1 MQRQEVIQQLKN
13 AEKYFSSHEEIFSK
27 MRKEQESLSI
37 LQEKRQ
43 YIKNIPKKYF
53 WMFCVSVYL
62 LLILFLAP
70 WISTVLNDVEQNFTP
85 LKCNNVFTWGG
96 IGILGIFVLTKLIFA
111 LVERLVFKKSLVE
124 WEKKIEN
131 EQERIKPLE
140 KKIHQ
145 IFDFYQTESKTTC
158 PVPESDCDPAIV
170 RQIISMFELD
180 HVDSVKDALDEI
192 HRKEKLELKE
202 QVEKIL

>member
-140 KKIHQ
+140 EKIHQ

>member
-1 MQRQEVIQQLKN
+1 MERQEIIQQLKN
-13 AEKYFSSHEEIFSK
+13 AEKYFSSHEEVFSK
-27 MRKEQESLSI
+27 MRKEQENLAI

-43 YIKNIPKKYF
+43 YIKDIPRKYF

-85 LKCNNVFTWGG
+85 LKCNNVFTWGA
-96 IGILGIFVLTKLIFA
+96 IIILCIFVLTKLIFA
-111 LVERLVFKKSLVE
+111 LIERLVFKKSLVE
-124 WEKKIEN
+124 WEKKIKK
-131 EQERIKPLE
+131 EQEQIKPLDE
-140 KKIHQ
+140 KIHQ
-145 IFDFYQTESKTTC
+145 IFDFYQTESKTIC
-158 PVPESDCDPAIV
+158 PVPESDCDPAII

-180 HVDSVKDALDEI
+180 NIDSVKDALDEI
-192 HRKEKLELKE
+192 HRKEKLELEE

>member
-1 MQRQEVIQQLKN
+1 MERQEIIQQLKN
-13 AEKYFSSHEEIFSK
+13 AEKYFSSHEEIFSE
-27 MRKEQESLSI
+27 MRKEQENLAI
-37 LQEKRQ
+37 LQEKKQ

-85 LKCNNVFTWGG
+85 LKCNNVFTWGA
-96 IGILGIFVLTKLIFA
+96 IAILCIFVLTKLIFA
-111 LVERLVFKKSLVE
+111 LIEWLVFKESLVE
-124 WEKKIEN
+124 WEKKIKS
-131 EQERIKPLE
+131 EQEKIKPLE
-140 KKIHQ
+140 EKVHQ
-145 IFDFYQTESKTTC
+145 IFDFYQTESKTIC
-158 PVPESDCDPAIV
+158 PVPESDCDPAII

-180 HVDSVKDALDEI
+180 NLDSVKDALDEI
-192 HRKEKLELKE
+192 HQKEKLELKQ

>member
-1 MQRQEVIQQLKN
+1 MERQEIIQQLKN
-13 AEKYFSSHEEIFSK
+13 AEKYFSSHEELFSK
-27 MRKEQESLSI
+27 MRKEQENLTI

-70 WISTVLNDVEQNFTP
+70 WISTVLNDVDQNFTP
-85 LKCNNVFTWGG
+85 LKCNNVFTWAGL
-96 IGILGIFVLTKLIFA
+96 GILGIFVLTKLIFA

-131 EQERIKPLE
+131 EQQKIKPLE
-140 KKIHQ
+140 EKIHQ
-145 IFDFYQTESKTTC
+145 IFDFYQTESKTIC
-158 PVPESDCDPAIV
+158 LIPESDCDPAII

-180 HVDSVKDALDEI
+180 NVDSIKDALDEI

>member
-1 MQRQEVIQQLKN
+1 MERQEIIQQLKN

-27 MRKEQESLSI
+27 MRKKQENLAI
-37 LQEKRQ
+37 LQEKKQ
-43 YIKNIPKKYF
+43 SIKNIPTKYF
-53 WMFCVSVYL
+53 WMFCVSIYL

-70 WISTVLNDVEQNFTP
+70 WVSTVLNDVEQNFTP

-111 LVERLVFKKSLVE
+111 LVERLVFEKSLVE

-131 EQERIKPLE
+131 EKEEIKPLE
-140 KKIHQ
+140 EKIHQ
-145 IFDFYQTESKTTC
+145 IFDFYQTESKTIC
-158 PVPESDCDPAIV
+158 PVPESDCDPAVI

-180 HVDSVKDALDEI
+180 NVDSVEDALDEI

>member
-1 MQRQEVIQQLKN
+1 MKRQEIIQQLKN
-13 AEKYFSSHEEIFSK
+13 AEKYFSSHEEIFCK
-27 MRKEQESLSI
+27 MRKEQENLTI

-70 WISTVLNDVEQNFTP
+70 WISTVLNDVDQNFTP
-85 LKCNNVFTWGG
+85 LKCNNVFTWAG
-96 IGILGIFVLTKLIFA
+96 IAILCIFVLTKLIFA
-111 LVERLVFKKSLVE
+111 LVERIVFKKSLVE

-131 EQERIKPLE
+131 EQEKIKPLE

-145 IFDFYQTESKTTC
+145 IFDFYQTESKIIC
-158 PVPESDCDPAIV
+158 PVPESDCDPAII

-180 HVDSVKDALDEI
+180 NIDSVEDALDEI

-202 QVEKIL
+202 QEKIL

>member
-1 MQRQEVIQQLKN
+1 MERQEIIQQLKN

-27 MRKEQESLSI
+27 MRKGQENLAI

-53 WMFCVSVYL
+53 WIFCVSIYL
-62 LLILFLAP
+62 LLVLFLAP

-111 LVERLVFKKSLVE
+111 LIEQLVFKKSLVE
-124 WEKKIEN
+124 WEKRIEN
-131 EQERIKPLE
+131 EQEEIKPLE
-140 KKIHQ
+140 EKIHQ
-145 IFDFYQTESKTTC
+145 IFDFYQTESKTIC
-158 PVPESDCDPAIV
+158 PVPESDCDPAII

-180 HVDSVKDALDEI
+180 NVDSVEDALDEI

>member
-1 MQRQEVIQQLKN
+1 MERQEIIQQLKN

-27 MRKEQESLSI
+27 MRKEQENLAI

-43 YIKNIPKKYF
+43 YIKDIPKKYF

-85 LKCNNVFTWGG
+85 LKCNNVFTWGA
-96 IGILGIFVLTKLIFA
+96 IVILCIFVLTKLIFA
-111 LVERLVFKKSLVE
+111 LVERFVFKKSLVE
-124 WEKKIEN
+124 WEKKIKK
-131 EQERIKPLE
+131 EQEQIKPLDE
-140 KKIHQ
+140 KIHQ
-145 IFDFYQTESKTTC
+145 IFDFYQTESKIIC
-158 PVPESDCDPAIV
+158 PVPESDCDPAII

-180 HVDSVKDALDEI
+180 NIDSVKDALDEI
-192 HRKEKLELKE
+192 HRKEKLELEE